1 MPAPDR
7 SPLARRY
14 LLTLCGVTLFV
25 LAFPMAVW
33 QMGFLSD
40 AVRNLARRLF
50 SVGLENNIG
59 AWWSGVLLVLAAVHS
74 FDGFRRYRE
83 QGSAK
88 LALAWLVIA
97 GVLVGLSLDEVGSLH
112 ERVGQR
118 GGWWALL
125 PFGVVIVVAV
135 SWASWQMWSS
145 TSERRSIKLIAVAFA
160 LFAATA
166 GNEYLEHALE
176 WPAWLRPWRAGFEE
190 GLELVGML
198 ILISVAMRH
207 SGGAFR
213 EAIPGEASRPCLWMS
228 HSMPGGL
235 LLAAAAV
242 APFFAVLSAG
252 LTDTHRGRPA
262 DWLAMTM
269 FLLAALAAWRSV
281 LRAKTPERYPGR
293 VGVGVLLLLASA
305 ASVAIYPQWQVDLTF
320 AQFNARLLVICIL
333 LLGIAS
339 FAWMREHPGAL
350 RATYVWLGA
359 AGLSCVL
366 AMTAQALPVQQLA
379 TQWLAVLA
387 YAVAAPQVGQS
398 IGAMLGLK
406 KKATST

>member
-1 MPAPDR
+1 
-7 SPLARRY
+7 
-14 LLTLCGVTLFV
+14 
-25 LAFPMAVW
+25 MAVW

-40 AVRNLARRLF
+40 EVRNLARRLF

-59 AWWSGVLLVLAAVHS
+59 AWWSGALLVLAAVHS
-74 FDGFRRYRE
+74 FDGFRRYQDE
-83 QGSAK
+83 GATK

-125 PFGVVIVVAV
+125 PFGVVIIAAV
-135 SWASWQMWSS
+135 TWASWQMWTSS
-145 TSERRSIKLIAVAFA
+145 VERRSIKLIAVAFA

-207 SGGAFR
+207 SGEAFR
-213 EAIPGEASRPCLWMS
+213 EPVPGEAPRPCLWVS
-228 HSMPGGL
+228 HSMPVGL

-242 APFFAVLSAG
+242 TPFFAVLSAG

-281 LRAKTPERYPGR
+281 LCANRPERYPGR

-305 ASVAIYPQWQVDLTF
+305 ASVAIYPHWQVDLGF
-320 AQFNARLLVICIL
+320 AQFNARLTVISFL
-333 LLGIAS
+333 LLGITS
-339 FAWMREHPGAL
+339 FAWMRDHAGGL
-350 RATYVWLGA
+350 RAAYVWLGA
-359 AGLSCVL
+359 AGLSGVL
-366 AMTAQALPVQQLA
+366 AMTAQGLLFQQLA

-387 YAVAAPQVGQS
+387 YALAAPQVVQS

-406 KKATST
+406 KKATSA